1 MTQLRWLLAGLALQ
15 NVGRRKAR
23 TALLAAAVAI
33 SCAIAFAGGVMLRSI
48 AASMAVGFS
57 RLGAGLMVVQADA
70 LTNITAALLAV
81 EPTDQTIQADLF
93 GAPIAGVAR
102 VAPQRV
108 FRTDQAGFGGHGE
121 SADLI
126 GFDSERDFTVLPW
139 IAERLGRRMQPGD
152 VIVGAARDLP
162 VGSEIVLFGRNFRI
176 YARLG
181 RTGVGTHER
190 GIFMTSDDLLGLA
203 PYVRERLGWVPPML
217 QRDRVSGFLVE
228 IAPGATELQVRFALL
243 SRLSG
248 IKVVAGETL
257 LTGVRQGLEALLDG
271 TLALVVMTSAS
282 TVIMVCVLFSAIV
295 EERRSELGLL
305 KAIGARR
312 RQVVGLMVIE
322 ATIVTGAGGLIGVVF
337 GELLLRLFARSVVYH
352 LSTLGIPFLWLGTRD
367 TVTIAV
373 GCIVVAALIGAAGA
387 LAPAWRASRRD
398 AYELILSGG

>member
-33 SCAIAFAGGVMLRSI
+33 SCAIVFAGGVMLRSI

-57 RLGAGLMVVQADA
+57 RLGADLMVVQADA

-121 SADLI
+121 SVDLI

-139 IAERLGRRMQPGD
+139 IAERLGRRMQSGD

-162 VGSEIVLFGRNFRI
+162 VGSEIVLFGRTFRI

-203 PYVRERLGWVPPML
+203 PYVRERLGRVPPML

-312 RQVVGLMVIE
+312 RQSRRTHGDRGNDRHRCRRAHRSRVRRTAAASVRAIGGLSSEHAGHPVSLARHSGHRHDRGGMHRGCRIDRRGGS
-322 ATIVTGAGGLIGVVF
+322 AGAG
-337 GELLLRLFARSVVYH
+337 
-352 LSTLGIPFLWLGTRD
+352 
-367 TVTIAV
+367 
-373 GCIVVAALIGAAGA
+373 
-387 LAPAWRASRRD
+387 LACEPP
-398 AYELILSGG
+398 